1 MRAVPSKDKTD
12 QHRAANEQVVR
23 VSKELRRLGMITM
36 GQVER
41 SYGFV
46 VITMS
51 PTEAA
56 AFADKLAQ
64 LVPSEE

>member
-1 MRAVPSKDKTD
+1 MPSDEEMQQRRDASAQVP
-12 QHRAANEQVVR
+12 R
-23 VSKELRRLGMITM
+23 VAKEMRRLGLLTM

-56 AFADKLAQ
+56 AFARQARAAGTHRGQ
-64 LVPSEE
+64 V

>member
-1 MRAVPSKDKTD
+1 MPNEEEMQQRRDASAQVP
-12 QHRAANEQVVR
+12 R
-23 VSKELRRLGMITM
+23 VAKEMRRLGLLTM

-56 AFADKLAQ
+56 AFADRLEQ
-64 LVPSEE
+64 LIPIEVK

>member
-1 MRAVPSKDKTD
+1 MSSEEELQKRRDASAQVP
-12 QHRAANEQVVR
+12 R
-23 VSKELRRLGMITM
+23 VASQLRRLGLLTM

-41 SYGFV
+41 VYGFV

-56 AFADKLAQ
+56 AFADRLEQ
-64 LVPSEE
+64 LTPSED